1 MKTKWNW
8 GTKLVVWIIVFVL
21 FILTLV
27 FLSLGYDVNLVEKDY
42 YPKGLKYQTRIDAI
56 ENANKL
62 GVRFLIDQ
70 SEDDLYINIPDIQ
83 LDSGLI
89 TFFRPSDGSFDRAY
103 KFSNSQQFRIPLSDF
118 TNGKYILKINWWN
131 DNKEYYIEQIT
142 NIKQ

>member
-8 GTKLVVWIIVFVL
+8 GTKLAIWIIVFVL

-27 FLSLGYDVNLVEKDY
+27 FLSLSYDVNLVEKDY

-56 ENANKL
+56 ENANNL

-70 SEDDLYINIPDIQ
+70 SEDNLNILIPDIQ

-89 TFFRPSDGSFDRAY
+89 TFFRPSDVSFDRTY
-103 KFSNSQQFRIPLSDF
+103 KFSNSQQINIPLSDF
-118 TNGKYILKINWWN
+118 NSGKYIVKINWWN
-131 DNKEYYIEQIT
+131 HKKEYYIEQIT